1 VSVEEEARL
10 LEVTLRR
17 FLQRLE
23 AEDPEA
29 DPARREALLK
39 EAEAIGLLA
48 DPDPE
53 APGFATGI
61 WGRWAWTERLG
72 LSLHALARLGEACAG
87 FALALHAQG
96 IACAALEG
104 ARVFPRGTRL
114 ALGGLL
120 ADGISP
126 SPFAGEEEN
135 GLRVTGPHDH
145 PLLEGRSWFL
155 ISAGPPQG
163 LLLFARAAE
172 DSSWA
177 LIALPADLPGVRLEP
192 LPERLGLRGA
202 WMGHLHAGGVLI
214 AQEGVARILARGE
227 EAHRRLRRLLALDWL
242 GHAAIALGVARRSLD
257 QARAYARTRY
267 QGGRRIIAHGPVRSL
282 LGTAAADGMTLELLL
297 KAHAEQPLAA
307 LSEDV
312 LERWAAIAKLAI
324 AEHAW
329 RAVSNSLQVMGGY
342 GYMED
347 QGLAGR
353 LRDVST
359 LRVLHGSPDRIRLRY
374 AE

>member
-1 VSVEEEARL
+1 MSVEEEARL
-10 LEVTLRR
+10 LEVALRR

-53 APGFATGI
+53 APGFTTGI
-61 WGRWAWTERLG
+61 WGRWTWTERLG

-104 ARVFPRGTRL
+104 ARFFPRGAQLT
-114 ALGGLL
+114 LGGWP
-120 ADGISP
+120 AYGIPIHP
-126 SPFAGEEEN
+126 SAGEEA
-135 GLRVTGPHDH
+135 GLHFTRSDGDL
-145 PLLEGRSWFL
+145 LLEGRSWFL
-155 ISAGPPQG
+155 VSAGPPQG

-172 DSSWA
+172 DFSWA

-192 LPERLGLRGA
+192 LPERLGLRAA
-202 WMGHLHAGGVLI
+202 WMGHLQADGVLI
-214 AQEGVARILARGE
+214 AREGAARILARGE

-282 LGTAAADGMTLELLL
+282 LGTAAADVMTLELLL
-297 KAHAEQPLAA
+297 KAHAEQPLSA

-312 LERWAAIAKLAI
+312 LERWAAVAKLAI

-347 QGLAGR
+347 HGLAGR

-359 LRVLHGSPDRIRLRY
+359 LRVLHGSPDRIRLCY